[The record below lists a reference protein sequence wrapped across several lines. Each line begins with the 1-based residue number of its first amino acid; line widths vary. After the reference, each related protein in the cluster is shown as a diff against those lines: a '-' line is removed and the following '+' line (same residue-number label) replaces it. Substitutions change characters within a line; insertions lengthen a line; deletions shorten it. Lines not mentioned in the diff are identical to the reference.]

1 MAVVWLWGGSLCSVV
16 RCPSGYEGQRK
27 ARVASKEEEEEE
39 EGRGLGCP
47 LQLQQQDQHSS
58 AVFCFLFANPC
69 LRIGDQQGGKAG
81 GPARALLTQQQ
92 QQQQCE
98 RAAAAAKAELGLGAA
113 ELSCEQPAT
122 QLS

>member
-1 MAVVWLWGGSLCSVV
+1 MAVVWWWGGSLSCVV
-16 RCPSGYEGQRK
+16 RCPSGYEGPRK
-27 ARVASKEEEEEE
+27 ARVASKEEE

-92 QQQQCE
+92 QQCE
-98 RAAAAAKAELGLGAA
+98 RAAAAKAELGLRAA